1 MVSPL
6 KRKGEGIDK
15 AFICCPLPCL
25 GLAVFVKAVRILVG

>member
-1 MVSPL
+1 MVTTL

-15 AFICCPLPCL
+15 ALICCPLPCL